1 MQVNMML
8 FTICFIMFYSL
19 AGYCQET
26 KEIPAASTAME
37 SLQQQDDPQIE
48 DSQIENSQI
57 EIDDEDDLSTAE
69 KTGMNKNMPPVE
81 TVVKNDSP
89 PSKDAPVVGEE
100 RQKEKKSI
108 QVAPVEKG
116 GSLLPS
122 GRFVVEPFFEYDHV
136 STQNVS
142 ISGFTIFESILIG
155 QVSVQKVT
163 RDLYIPGLTL
173 RLGLKDTEFNVKV
186 PYVYRHDDL
195 VFPVSGA
202 STAQLA
208 EKGIDDNGLGDV
220 EAYMYY
226 HLIKEKESIPDT
238 ILRIGGHFPTGKDP
252 YGLRQEYD
260 PQLGAVMPVEFPT
273 GTGHYGASLGFTFAK
288 SVDPTVLFLNLA
300 YYYNFERSVGVQGGL
315 DYGNIKLGDSIEFGF
330 GLVFALQEKL
340 SLNFSYNQRITQKT
354 TQNDM
359 GLANTG
365 INAISFNVGATYVA
379 SPVFTVDMLVGLGL
393 SQDAPAVSVL
403 LRLPISFQF

>member
-1 MQVNMML
+1 MKINAIL
-8 FTICFIMFYSL
+8 FSVCFTLFYSL
-19 AGYCQET
+19 AGYCQEA
-26 KEIPAASTAME
+26 KDIPVTSTATE
-37 SLQQQDDPQIE
+37 ALQEED
-48 DSQIENSQI
+48 DSQSG
-57 EIDDEDDLSTAE
+57 IDDENNQNQTNIENNGTSKKKPSK
-69 KTGMNKNMPPVE
+69 KTMI
-81 TVVKNDSP
+81 KNDTPQSN
-89 PSKDAPVVGEE
+89 DTLVVGED

-122 GRFVVEPFFEYDHV
+122 GRFVIEPFFEYDHV

-173 RLGLKDTEFNVKV
+173 RLGLKDTEFNVKI
-186 PYVYRHDDL
+186 PYVYRHDNL
-195 VFPVSGA
+195 TVPVSGS
-202 STAQLA
+202 STAQLT
-208 EKGIDDNGLGDV
+208 EKGIDDNGLGDI

-226 HLIKEKESIPDT
+226 HLLKEKESRPDI
-238 ILRIGGHFPTGKDP
+238 ILRLGAHFPTGKDP
-252 YGLRQEYD
+252 YGLTQEYI
-260 PQLGAVMPVEFPT
+260 PELGVVMPVEFPT
-273 GTGHYGASLGFTFAK
+273 GTGHYGASLGFTLAK
-288 SVDPTVLFLNLA
+288 SVDPTVLFFNAA
-300 YYYNFERSVGVQGGL
+300 YYYNFSRSVGVQDGQ
-315 DYGNIKLGDSIEFGF
+315 DYGDIKLGDSIEFGF

-354 TQNDM
+354 TQNDI

-365 INAISFNVGATYVA
+365 INAISFNVGATYVS
-379 SPVFTVDMLVGLGL
+379 SPSLTVDMQVALGL

-403 LRLPISFQF
+403 LRLPFSIQF